1 MWVRTPMI
9 KLLTDHE
16 AHFRQPIMTVQTVA
30 DAICHQI
37 LSQNSGQVILPKSQ
51 SVASLVRAMPSWL
64 QESVRNFA
72 SGSLR
77 RLRDVQQREGI

>member
-16 AHFRQPIMTVQTVA
+16 SHFRQPIMTVQTVS
-30 DAICHQI
+30 DAICKQI
-37 LSQNSGQVILPKSQ
+37 LTQNSGQVILPASQ
-51 SVASLVRAMPSWL
+51 TAASLVRAMPTWM
-64 QESVRNFA
+64 QEGIRTIA

-77 RLRDVQQREGI
+77 RLRDVQRKEGL